1 MLHNATISIYFLLS
15 FGQICAVSSGGG
27 GETVWET
34 VEPFT
39 RSGNELTHI
48 KTFTA
53 KVHRQYN
60 MRG

>member
-1 MLHNATISIYFLLS
+1 MPHFRYTFLCHLDIY
-15 FGQICAVSSGGG
+15 AVSSGGG